1 MAKASESGGKGKS
14 GSVAK
19 PLLPLFNNVKTG
31 VPASLKPP
39 SQSAKYSTAD
49 SARYA
54 AQEQAAKNAKIS
66 PTNIADNTDRK
77 QQAAKLAKAKAA
89 QAALSKLTSGQKLSD
104 AEKKILNIKSPAKK
118 DPVTTTKKPT
128 TTTKKKKVVKNT
140 GPKPGSSTGTGSSD
154 STDSSEENVA
164 GSGVGSVPDSPS
176 PSVTQEDQKTYKPA
190 SPDLIML
197 EEEAFPVEV
206 ITDLLFEDIGGTEIL
221 NFARHD
227 LISGIDIKYQQI
239 SNLAKIDT
247 IYGGANLIALQ
258 NTSEQVF
265 KKYPLGRYDFTPE
278 ITDDPSGFNSPVYLD
293 AAGNLIV
300 ELKNIDNSY
309 QIEIE
314 FQSAK
319 TNDIIY

>member
-1 MAKASESGGKGKS
+1 MAKASESGGKSKS
-14 GSVAK
+14 SSVAK
-19 PLLPLFNNVKTG
+19 PLLPLLNNVKTG

-39 SQSAKYSTAD
+39 SQSVKYSTAD

-118 DPVTTTKKPT
+118 DPVKTTKKPT

-154 STDSSEENVA
+154 SSDDDVTS
-164 GSGVGSVPDSPS
+164 VGPVPDSPS
-176 PSVTQEDQKTYKPA
+176 PSVTEEDPKTYKPA

>member
-1 MAKASESGGKGKS
+1 MAKASESGGKSKS
-14 GSVAK
+14 SSVAK
-19 PLLPLFNNVKTG
+19 PLLPLLNNVKTG

-39 SQSAKYSTAD
+39 SQSAKYSSPDA
-49 SARYA
+49 ARYSA
-54 AQEQAAKNAKIS
+54 MEQSKQKS
-66 PTNIADNTDRK
+66 KVSSTSIADNTDRK

-89 QAALSKLTSGQKLSD
+89 QAALSKLTGGQKLSD

-118 DPVTTTKKPT
+118 DPKPTTKKPT

-154 STDSSEENVA
+154 STDSSDDNVTA
-164 GSGVGSVPDSPS
+164 VGSIPDSPS
-176 PSVTQEDQKTYKPA
+176 PSVTQEDPKTYKPA
-190 SPDLIML
+190 SPDLILL

-293 AAGNLIV
+293 AAGNLVV